1 MSGCSFVARR
11 VDGERDGER
20 KRKKKEKEEEKQKMI
35 KKERES

>member
-20 KRKKKEKEEEKQKMI
+20 KRKKKEEEKPKMI
-35 KKERES
+35 KKAIES